1 MVLVVLCGD
10 HRPAGPQKR
19 PAERGSARED
29 VQRNLAAVSVGVAVV
44 AGFKL
49 GFGFLTGCVG
59 RYKSLDDPHYSV
71 SGSAVVI
78 VRPGQNEQTLSE
90 VLLDLGLGLGGNFLE
105 SHLRLGV
112 AVLSFGRASGFV
124 ISVFVVVHVF
134 VLFAA
139 FRSVP
144 FGNAIGP
151 EDSADHKK

>member
-10 HRPAGPQKR
+10 RRPDAHQR
-19 PAERGSARED
+19 RASERGSVRED
-29 VQRNLAAVSVGVAVV
+29 VQRDLAAVDVGIAAVEDL
-44 AGFKL
+44 KL
-49 GFGFLTGCVG
+49 GFGLFAGCVD
-59 RYKSLDDPHYSV
+59 RYETLDDSHYGV
-71 SGSAVVI
+71 RGLAVEI

-90 VLLDLGLGLGGNFLE
+90 VLLDLGLNLE
-105 SHLRLGV
+105 SNFSEFHLRLGV
-112 AVLSFGRASGFV
+112 AVLSLGRASGFV

-151 EDSADHKK
+151 EDSADRKK